1 MRKREILAGLLVLA
15 ILAAGCTGAGGAA
28 TTATPKEEEAVPV
41 VAVGEDAVIAE
52 ALIEPARWSELHFE
66 VAGEVAEVLAETG
79 DRVTAGAPLLHL
91 DTDELELSLQ
101 SAQQDIVAQKAALD
115 GLVKGAS
122 DRVVARADKE
132 NADRVAQAEV
142 VLQVKELQLEKAHA
156 DDPAADVAAA
166 QARVEQL
173 QLQLAQMQVES
184 AEADVAIAQGA
195 VDSAQAELDQLL
207 ADPDEQTVEV
217 ARLNW
222 DLARNSLWQAQ
233 LDRDATAG
241 RSGVPGYQK
250 DLADAAV
257 DAAGISALIAQFEY
271 ELAAKG
277 ATDEAVRI
285 SQAALRQAQ
294 AQQDQALSAQE
305 AHTIGLDILQAQIDE
320 AEEQLA
326 RATAAQEAYA
336 VTLEVL
342 AAEVEAAQLDLEALR
357 TWDNPYRDEAT
368 DEEIAQAKARLQQAE
383 LTVAQLELQLQDA
396 ELRAPFAGTVVD
408 VLVETGDQVNPGQVV
423 VVLATLD
430 QLQARTV
437 DLTELDVARVTVG
450 QAATVSVDA
459 LPGREFAGVVD
470 EIALQAKDYR
480 GDVVYDVVVELTDPD
495 LAETLRWGM
504 TTMVE
509 IQTR

>member
-1 MRKREILAGLLVLA
+1 MTKRQIVAGLLA
-15 ILAAGCTGAGGAA
+15 LAAVVLLVGCGGAVA
-28 TTATPKEEEAVPV
+28 AQTGSDDTVPV
-41 VAVGEDAVIAE
+41 VAQDDDAVIAE
-52 ALIEPARWSELHFE
+52 AVIEPARWSNLSFE
-66 VAGEVAEVLAETG
+66 VAGEVAEVLVESG
-79 DRVTAGAPLLHL
+79 DRVAPGAPLLRL

-101 SAQQDIVAQKAALD
+101 SAQQDVVAQKAALD
-115 GLVKGAS
+115 GLIKGVS
-122 DRVVARADKE
+122 NQVVARADKE

-142 VLQVKELQLEKAHA
+142 ALQVKQLQLERARA
-156 DDPAADVAAA
+156 DDPTADVAAA

-184 AEADVAIAQGA
+184 AEADVTIAQGA

-207 ADPDEQTVEV
+207 DDPDEQTVEV

-257 DAAGISALIAQFEY
+257 DAAGISALIAQLEY

-294 AQQDQALSAQE
+294 AQRDQALSAQK
-305 AHTIGLDILQAQIDE
+305 AHAIGLDILQVQTDE

-326 RATAAQEAYA
+326 RARAAQEAYA

-342 AAEVEAAQLDLEALR
+342 AAEVEAAQLDLEAWR

-368 DEEIAQAKARLQQAE
+368 DEEVAQAKARLQQAE

-396 ELRAPFAGTVVD
+396 ELRAPFAGTAVD
-408 VLVETGDQVNPGQVV
+408 VQVEIGDQVNPDQVV
-423 VVLATLD
+423 AVLATLD

-450 QAATVSVDA
+450 QSAAVSVDA
-459 LPGREFAGVVD
+459 LPGREFAGVVG

-480 GDVVYDVVVELTDPD
+480 GDVVYDVTVELADPD

-504 TTMVE
+504 TALLT
-509 IQTR
+509 IQTD

>member
-1 MRKREILAGLLVLA
+1 MRKRQIVVGLLA
-15 ILAAGCTGAGGAA
+15 LAAVVLLVGCGGAVA
-28 TTATPKEEEAVPV
+28 AQTGSDDAVPV
-41 VAVGEDAVIAE
+41 AAQDGDAVIAE
-52 ALIEPARWSELHFE
+52 AVIEPARWGELRFE
-66 VAGEVAEVLAETG
+66 VAGEVAEVLVENG
-79 DRVTAGAPLLHL
+79 DRVAPGAPLLRL
-91 DTDELELSLQ
+91 DTNELELSLQ
-101 SAQQDIVAQKAALD
+101 SAQQDVVAQKAALD
-115 GLVKGAS
+115 GLIKGAS
-122 DRVVARADKE
+122 NQVVARADKE

-142 VLQVKELQLEKAHA
+142 VLQVKQLQLEKARA
-156 DDPAADVAAA
+156 EDPAADVAAA

-184 AEADVAIAQGA
+184 AEADVAIAQSA
-195 VDSAQAELDQLL
+195 VDSAQAGLDQLL
-207 ADPDEQTVEV
+207 ADPDEQAVEI
-217 ARLNW
+217 ARLSW
-222 DLARNSLWQAQ
+222 DLAQNSLWQAQ

-250 DLADAAV
+250 DLADATV
-257 DAAGISALIAQFEY
+257 GAAGLSALIAQLEY

-285 SQAALRQAQ
+285 AQAALRQAQ
-294 AQQDQALSAQE
+294 AQRDQALSAQK

-326 RATAAQEAYA
+326 RTTAAQEAYA
-336 VTLEVL
+336 VTLEML
-342 AAEVEAAQLDLEALR
+342 AAEVEAAQLDLEAWR

-368 DEEIAQAKARLQQAE
+368 DEEVAQAKARLQQTE

-408 VLVETGDQVNPGQVV
+408 VQVETGDQVSPGQVV
-423 VVLATLD
+423 AVLATLD

-450 QAATVSVDA
+450 QSAAVSVDA
-459 LPGREFAGVVD
+459 LPGREFVGVVG

-480 GDVVYDVVVELTDPD
+480 GDVVYDVVVELADPD
-495 LAETLRWGM
+495 SVETLRWGM
-504 TTMVE
+504 TALIT
-509 IQTR
+509 IQTD